1 MTYCRNEDTH
11 SEKKPKEPKGEQ
23 KMAEKVSSKTSW
35 LTIGIVSLLVIL
47 HSVFAC
53 AEEAD
58 TWQNEILIYG
68 WYAGVDGDVV
78 LPTGTDLE
86 ATVDASDI
94 IDNLEMILMG
104 GYEGRIGKW
113 SVVADVVYMDVG
125 DTVDGPFSTVAAVEL
140 DIQSWVIG
148 GAVGYD
154 VMQSEH
160 GLLSIVGGARY
171 LALDVDAKFD
181 YFGATALAKSG
192 SDHLWDAVIG
202 MRGFIRLTDNWYLPY
217 YADIGGGD
225 SDLTYQL
232 FAGVGYRYSWGD
244 IRFGYK
250 YLYYDLGDD
259 KLMQDLSLGGPALGV
274 TFRF

>member
-1 MTYCRNEDTH
+1 MTDSFSFR
-11 SEKKPKEPKGEQ
+11 
-23 KMAEKVSSKTSW
+23 TSV
-35 LTIGIVSLLVIL
+35 LTIGIVSLLVIC
-47 HSVFAC
+47 HSVFAY

-68 WYAGVDGDVV
+68 WYAGIGGDVI

-113 SVVADVVYMDVG
+113 SVLADVVYIDVG
-125 DTVDGPFSTVAAVEL
+125 NTVDGPFSTAAAVGL
-140 DIQSWVIG
+140 DIQSWVVG
-148 GAVGYD
+148 AAVGYD
-154 VMQSEH
+154 VVQSEH
-160 GLLSIVGGARY
+160 GLISIVGGARY

-181 YFGATALAKSG
+181 YFGATVLAKSG
-192 SDHLWDAVIG
+192 SDQLWDAVIG

-217 YADIGGGD
+217 YADIGGGE
-225 SDLTYQL
+225 SNLTSQL

-244 IRFGYK
+244 VRLGYK